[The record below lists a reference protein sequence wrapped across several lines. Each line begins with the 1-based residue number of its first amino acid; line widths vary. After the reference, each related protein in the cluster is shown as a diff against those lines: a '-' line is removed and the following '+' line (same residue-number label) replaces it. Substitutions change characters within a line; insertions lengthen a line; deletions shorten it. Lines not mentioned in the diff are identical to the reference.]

1 MQDKIN
7 NNAPKKKRGRPKK
20 APKPRPIF
28 DSDADFRQYLLD
40 IGLDI
45 VLEMKDQALKKNN
58 IKKPEIARAKTGQ
71 YKLVLDAIKTINT
84 ILKDKQLDILETKIN
99 NFEMG
104 LNPGAN
110 SDAPAIIEVENFNKE
125 LEKIKEL

>member
-7 NNAPKKKRGRPKK
+7 NKEPKKRGRGRPKK
-20 APKPRPIF
+20 APKPRPKF
-28 DSDADFRQYLLD
+28 DNDAEFRQYLLD

-71 YKLVLDAIKTINT
+71 YKLVLDAIKTINM
-84 ILKDKQLDILETKIN
+84 ILKDKQLDLLETKIN
-99 NFEMG
+99 NFELG
-104 LNPGAN
+104 LTPGVNDGAV
-110 SDAPAIIEVENFNKE
+110 IEFEKLQDNLKE
-125 LEKIKEL
+125 IKESN